1 MSLFSLNRKACG
13 FVTFFTAMLAAE
25 MSQAGL
31 VVYTSEAAWLNA
43 VNGVQVE
50 DFSLSPQGKLA
61 KGPTD
66 IGLFDITLSGVNECP
81 NPVVDCGES
90 FVKIAKKDSNEVLK
104 ADIDDAAITSM
115 EFSNFGSVTAFAG
128 DWSST
133 YSGDGLTMTIAGVT
147 VTFSEQGLLYKGT
160 HKVNDITSFEFLGVV
175 SDVAF
180 TTVSFEAGG
189 LVR

>member
-115 EFSNFGSVTAFAG
+115 EFSNFGSVTR
-128 DWSST
+128 
-133 YSGDGLTMTIAGVT
+133 LCR
-147 VTFSEQGLLYKGT
+147 
-160 HKVNDITSFEFLGVV
+160 
-175 SDVAF
+175 
-180 TTVSFEAGG
+180 G
-189 LVR
+189 LVIHLLWRWTDDDDRWSNRDIQRTRPPASNETVVNATSDTTPRNSKDVMSLTL